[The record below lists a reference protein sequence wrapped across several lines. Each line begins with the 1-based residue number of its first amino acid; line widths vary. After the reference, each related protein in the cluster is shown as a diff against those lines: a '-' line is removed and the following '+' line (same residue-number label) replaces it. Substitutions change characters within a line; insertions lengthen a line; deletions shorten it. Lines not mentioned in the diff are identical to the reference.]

1 MADTGIEVKYISFK
15 TLPIGST
22 FKGYY
27 GGRFLNDMGTI
38 NFTLYCKDPQLGYDV
53 CQTFSLAAGL
63 KSQIQ
68 PNTGYIEFEYL
79 GKEPTPTG
87 NALANKFKVKCT
99 PIPLDN
105 PKAIKLMD
113 KLQAHTESLNSPK
126 QLALK
131 KMNNMLDDSDVPFG
145 STSSPSVQSTT
156 TPTRSHDPFAV
167 GA

>member
-15 TLPIGST
+15 NLPIGST

-27 GGRFLNDMGTI
+27 GGRFMNDMGTI
-38 NFTLYCKDPQLGYDV
+38 NFTLYSKDPQLGYDI

-79 GKEPTPTG
+79 GKEPSATG
-87 NALANKFKVKCT
+87 NALVNKFKVKC
-99 PIPLDN
+99 IPVPMDN
-105 PKAIKLMD
+105 ARALKLMD
-113 KLQAHTESLNSPK
+113 KLQKHTETLNSQK
-126 QLALK
+126 QIQLR

-145 STSSPSVQSTT
+145 PSSSSTQAHV
-156 TPTRSHDPFAV
+156 TPPTKSHDPFAV
-167 GA
+167 EV